1 MSITTLARNVGI
13 FCYVEWGLIHLAAC
27 SIYMKHTWQNDG
39 SGLPSLYPAIFGGA
53 SDAIV
58 ADFRSASFPP
68 MSNRLLL
75 QLGMSLGF
83 AGAWSLMT
91 AYVAYQQQPLSRY
104 VWLLTVPVLTC
115 DICYFTAID
124 TVNLGDHMAEA
135 QTFICSIGSALL
147 VYDLYK
153 QGKISGSEAST
164 TGVLSLCLAAAGAV
178 CAVYYASLAGGKTE
192 L

>member
-1 MSITTLARNVGI
+1 MTLARNVGI

-53 SDAIV
+53 SDAVV
-58 ADFRSASFPP
+58 AEFKSASFPP

-83 AGAWSLMT
+83 AGVWSIMT

-124 TVNLGDHMAEA
+124 TVKLGDPIAEA
-135 QTFICSIGSALL
+135 QTFICSIGSAFL

>member
-1 MSITTLARNVGI
+1 MPGR
-13 FCYVEWGLIHLAAC
+13 
-27 SIYMKHTWQNDG
+27 
-39 SGLPSLYPAIFGGA
+39 P
-53 SDAIV
+53 DATDDVI
-58 ADFRSASFPP
+58 D
-68 MSNRLLL
+68 L
-75 QLGMSLGF
+75 
-83 AGAWSLMT
+83 
-91 AYVAYQQQPLSRY
+91 
-104 VWLLTVPVLTC
+104 
-115 DICYFTAID
+115 TAID

-164 TGVLSLCLAAAGAV
+164 TGGLSLCLAAAGAV